1 MDLDRFFRRKDR
13 DGFDTTPVVYI
24 QGYDELKDTTPQ
36 EAGTS
41 ESQSGGGFLDKAEN
55 TAIWGL
61 KHLWNGAKAI
71 PRNFGEFVTMLAQ
84 PRAQG
89 IMNDP
94 EMREVAKYAPDAPD
108 TLQNAV
114 RQAREDLMN
123 NEYLKPTKVED
134 NTLLAKFGG
143 ALIENGPQ
151 YLLMAPLGPYAGAI
165 AMGGLAAG
173 STYES
178 ARQEQHMTDD
188 QAIKAG
194 LTDAPFEMALE
205 HLGMKG
211 TVLKSLGK
219 GIGRA
224 TKSTRFAD
232 LGAKLNAR
240 LGKAGGWLEPGD
252 PLQKRNVLRAAV
264 EGFASEAPT
273 EFAQQYAQQLSTD
286 VYDPKVSKAQ
296 MLYNVTTNPK
306 TFNDALFAG
315 AVGGVMGGGMGA
327 ALTPLHNRAIDKITA
342 KTGTSYNSSVDN
354 VLAQSKAGQEQAK
367 IYDDVMAKREA
378 QKKLEQRAEIQ
389 KAEAAEQEQR
399 AQVAQ
404 QAQNA
409 MPLGY
414 EEFSDEIKQAINDN
428 ATKDVPPAL
437 IAAIIQQESGGDK
450 TVVSYAGA
458 QGLMQLMPG
467 TAEEMKVANP
477 FDVDDN
483 VRGGVA
489 YYTKL
494 KKMFGGNDVVAL
506 AAYNAG
512 DGYVQKWIKNGI
524 WDGTL
529 EHADQIPFA
538 QTRDYVKNVMSNWQ
552 GSISNGVYVN
562 AGATPAEQMALIQS
576 QNERDAAIREAYNQV
591 ANSQMA
597 KDFAL
602 DLARTSTDP
611 KVVNEV
617 NRAVKLKDDK
627 KLEEI
632 ARANGYVDED
642 LTPMPKKDTGNVF
655 TTHNQAGAA
664 QGNINTN
671 DRVNISSME
680 ENGGRP
686 PIIAVDRKSMAAPTE
701 MTVNDEANIVSDRIA
716 RALVGDTKNGNIAP
730 ISKQNVNNDT
740 FIIKN
745 GNGANSAVDT
755 NISATVNTQP
765 TGATVSG
772 IQDVTNTLNSGDLPT
787 AEQSAAAINELQDA
801 PQSQERDDLISALA
815 KNING
820 ESVAA
825 PSQERTNQAV
835 RTVAEPTVEPTATKE
850 EALFT
855 PTAQPRADAQ
865 DRLNEAVQKLQR
877 RELPTKEESQ
887 AILADL
893 AHLPDSDGVRQSR
906 AIFEGIVRRDFSMF
920 GKNNQAQMEALAAK
934 EDAER
939 RAAQE
944 SAASKTSISLVDGA
958 VSSNKAVNNLTGEAV
973 NYKTTTGEGNP
984 TGQVIRNMPVGTEGE
999 NTQNVKSGQNAEI
1012 KGEHQNSFVSGSQYK
1027 RGEASNELTYSDGNE
1042 VRHQYGESD
1051 NSLVGI
1057 QKKTHSLA
1065 TGLKT
1070 DSAQYGTKVKE
1081 NKKNGSLSVSVQ
1093 VGNKSNHLRILGVL
1107 KPNDNGGDVVF
1118 QFKDNSKKVGEIK
1131 FSLRDFCEYSDV
1143 GGNVHVSIN
1152 KNLQTIFYN
1161 SDFFKTHFET
1171 PHGERDKGNVLYKN
1185 DNKQPPRA
1193 DFFVDG
1199 MKSAFKDLI
1208 TVYDNKHYKG
1218 ETLAE
1223 GSKAVDN
1230 KEKKNTEI
1238 NEREGINLDDG
1249 RRIDVA
1255 KVGEV
1260 DRGTRKTE
1268 TNDGRRGIG
1277 NDKSV
1282 DEETQKQ
1289 FDDSG
1294 TESIQR
1300 LDGRRGS
1307 GNISDNEI
1315 TKTGK
1320 QHDDVNINEEP
1331 RLVEGTDYL
1340 HNVPK
1345 EEQGNIDNSKVKG
1358 NSETKEDNQKQ
1369 STEIKKSE
1377 GKGSITGSFVVKD
1390 RRTYKKGENKNS
1402 EDKSDSTQKK
1412 STAGDV
1418 KITVGDVG
1426 DVFAKLTEQTGNRHL
1441 EQCKRDAE
1449 IIDLMV
1455 KDKNLSADE
1464 KAVLEQI
1471 LLKGLDN
1478 IQKNYQKVI
1487 DECKDVYK
1495 KFTNVDRYLNYKP
1508 EGIAYIEA
1516 PDDPINPIH
1525 WDRRRRISNNEW
1537 WYCDFFKKYGKTPTK
1552 RDMYDIA
1559 YDEYV
1564 EECERFLANPD
1575 ITEEEKNQVTY
1586 ELDQVKKAKKTWE
1599 TLEFSMLDEYIK
1611 NIDPDDVKARRMM
1624 SEEAYQK
1631 IYLPAVKKLGKGTS
1645 DLAKSAKEGALIYA
1659 KIIDNFSKAYGVS
1672 VKDVMPKLKKGK
1684 AQKAGEDNLYQR
1696 LATHEVDGY
1705 TADELAVTATI
1716 TGDEFGQYKDIKE
1729 LRTKALTYYKE
1740 NLQGTFAHNDLLGD
1754 IRLGEDAVTKEG
1766 EPGDVKMTGK
1776 GKKKMSYASDNP
1788 FKLLAVTHLKD
1799 IIANANIIA
1808 TSQSQKEKHQGWT
1821 FYYLHSAIDTPEGKQ
1836 YVVVTVADKGKGT
1849 VDYYNHRIFTKD
1861 EYSTIEKATGE
1872 TSGKGFAK
1880 TPKKSH
1886 EVASSVHSIYEA
1898 DKIYKSD
1905 EGNNGK
1911 NLVALHNIS
1920 IKNLGEAIKIGGFPV
1935 PSIAITKKQTSY
1947 TEFGEITLV
1956 MDKNVA
1962 DPGKERVY
1970 TRDAWTTVF
1979 PEVIRKPIQKALAP
1993 IVKAFDIAARETG
2006 LLNHANGTEVVNYWT
2021 ENNAAKNLEN
2031 ALNSPLG
2038 KYVYLKSIGQT
2049 PELTYRKNYNG
2060 DEVVDEKAL
2069 NEEITKKLADKTVQ
2083 EGYRKWKN
2091 NLMNQGLDV
2100 PKIRMGRRKVPLT
2113 LDNLVRAMKGGKQNG
2128 QKGIFGGSGIGN
2140 VIAAGAKKIGSLKSL
2155 HQYADRL
2162 LTNKDNAEELY
2173 KDVRGRVDALIT
2185 EIIQYAKHKDVST
2198 FDHLMNAADV
2208 LVAVQQKKISLS
2220 TALAKYDFDV
2230 PSDKLAALQEKVSKV
2245 TEDIANLPV
2254 NYFEAKPNRAV
2265 GFNEV
2270 KAAVIPKGT
2279 PKKIKDFLESQGIVV
2294 KEYDPKQEGHR
2305 EQVTNEAQESVG
2317 MYFQKA
2323 YHGSPYTFERF
2334 DLGEIGTGE
2343 GEQAHGW
2350 GLYFAK
2356 NREIAKNYRDV
2367 LGVNSEEVIIG
2378 NVKYKTNEDGDWYNE
2393 KTGEVLADT
2402 DALDLALTCM
2412 STAGNKADAIEDLQR
2427 FKKEMEGKTNE
2438 YSVEAVKRATDAIKL
2453 LGENESTVNKPKSLF
2468 EVEIPENEELLD
2480 EQKTFNEQPE
2490 KVKDAIRKI
2499 MSELYHKTE
2508 SDYGNLKGKA
2518 IYEYIANAMGGK
2530 REASEKL
2537 NSLGVKGITYK
2548 GEKEGRCFV
2557 VFDDKAITT
2566 INRYNQTVN
2575 QSYAG
2580 AYNRTENVI
2589 HLFEAANQSTLLHEA
2604 AHWWLSMLDDMYHD
2618 PELQK
2623 RAKTDASL
2631 RKTLEKVA
2639 RDRETIRAWG
2649 MRSSSAT
2656 AEYKGTKVEKE
2667 FAGYEKDILRNPNNR
2682 AAQERYIQERFA
2694 RGFERYLMTGEAP
2707 TKELRGIFRKFKSW
2721 LIDLYKT
2728 AKSIAKNPANALGLK
2743 NPPKEIRDIFDRM
2756 VATQEEI
2763 DDWIAKKHEG
2773 NIYDANIDFSKNEQE
2788 NIEKWKEDIPKVVK
2802 EKAISDLSKQIYND
2816 ARADYKKAFVDP
2828 DMEKYKKG
2836 YNQSEQAAKESL
2848 ERRMSDKYLRIR
2860 KRKDAWGKRTKV
2872 YVPRKEG
2879 ILTKEEIEAIQR
2891 TVKKK
2896 QNEELREHEKTLW
2909 ADFDKQIT
2917 EAYCRNM
2924 AECELETPEGEKKL
2938 RDMERQAMDEQLRK
2952 YARALATARVE
2963 NGDTGDFKYI
2973 AKEEYRKLKERNR
2986 DTLKGYSIN
2995 ESEDIKP
3002 GNKNAVEANADG
3014 DTKGAA
3020 ADTETQETNTEDD
3033 TKYSVAEDE
3042 EPIKNTSKDEKTEEE
3057 KEAEIREKALKESDE
3072 KLKRDQGQWGK
3083 QVDKF
3088 MEAKTK
3094 DSTNEPIFIMDSPVL
3109 FDLLGIERLP
3119 VKITPTIMNKILMGK
3134 HAHPDMIK
3142 IIKGLPTALSRP
3154 AAVVQNKDGQGKL
3167 VDKDKEILIFTEQ
3180 EIDGKA
3186 INVAVHFRKIDGSY
3200 FMTIKNAEVRKA
3212 FIKREEEKGH
3222 HIKTVFPRVS
3232 SNRLADAI
3240 CNGELLY
3247 WDKAKGENLYS
3258 NSTKKEISNTKVPA
3272 NLNADSYS
3280 NDISSFDNN
3289 LSNEEGD
3296 TSLAAATNLTV
3307 AASLP
3312 LNKSAESVRTSP
3324 SLSDHNISD
3333 KNRNVKSDT
3342 TQGYSKMRKE
3352 NPEGYLA
3359 AMKAQIGEDVYTEKD
3374 LDNLIV
3380 EAYKENHETRYQGT
3394 TIQSETKA
3402 YTLSDVKTSF
3412 KGQDVKQVGKNG
3424 FEVTL
3429 KNGNKVTITQTGE
3442 ITRSDGKK
3450 IRGKY
3455 IKGNITLTNL
3465 ANAFTLDHEIF
3476 HFAKDCLYTQK
3487 EWAFIEKKVRALLVR
3502 EGNKNPTA
3510 DEIEDRAADWYADW
3524 KYKRAHPSGVMQK
3537 LFHMVY
3543 DFVSRVTDLVHKNV
3557 NTRFSNLANG
3567 DLFER
3572 QMTDNHGNTM
3582 KYSTVEET
3590 NDAVEK
3596 TTKDIAEDTEHGFNM
3611 FTKAVSALKNFNK
3624 NDGRYN
3630 NITVEMNTNS
3640 FNWIKYGVM
3649 NPDHLAKNNET
3660 LKVFTD
3666 LGKNSMRELQHLRND
3681 TEEKLNKIAKAIE
3694 GKDKNGN
3701 VRRELYDRIME
3712 EGELNG
3718 EEYTREELVA
3728 EGIDKGVIDA
3738 YLETRKMY
3746 NDFYK
3751 MVDATKRG
3759 VETFHKTVSINGVE
3773 ALRRDRFVEN
3783 LNVKPLANGRYE
3795 VTFGM
3800 AKKYPHFG
3808 EKVAGADLKELLS
3821 SNYAKVNDIRD
3832 KDGVAVKIESTDD
3845 IKDEETYSVDY
3856 ITVPKPLSNIKG
3868 YFHHFFENW
3877 MVYEKVTDES
3887 GAVSY
3892 VPVGSY
3898 RSRREALQ
3906 AFKKLDDLLHE
3917 DKKYT
3922 REELEVKGIDR
3933 NVIDTYMSTMMD
3945 NPAIGAHEYV
3955 IRPKEFHMPMNG
3967 GVALGDVKFEQA
3979 MRAIEAKYEVNEDE
3993 ARKLAKGILKKKV
4006 GHRFLGATVHRTGQK
4021 GYSTDMLHVLHM
4033 YTTKATRYIALE
4045 SFKNKAYRAFERF
4058 FGVPVDESKKGGLQ
4072 QYIKKYI
4079 EDMNGNPTRIE
4090 EMFNELINNLTG
4102 GKLAKWFGTDRPF
4115 MSWSN
4120 TVMAYSAVLK
4130 LGLFNISSAAINL
4143 TQLTN
4148 AVTLLGIKPFLKAHW
4163 ITGRFTDE
4171 ERKFLKDVGVET
4183 QLGLD
4188 SGAGYDK
4195 NRMTS
4200 IQNKLI
4206 NYSLFTFTW
4215 SEQKVRQITALMAF
4229 AEAKRR
4235 GMSYEEAV
4243 EFAQSVNDDANFDYG
4258 INNAPLFIRAGGP
4271 VTQMMFQFMKFP
4283 VNQIAFMTDIIRH
4296 GTNGQRARL
4305 MIPLACAGVY
4315 GVPFWAAVI
4324 CPALAAAVAGAAGD
4338 DYDDPE
4344 LYLKKK
4350 CYEWAGDDPF
4360 WQGFL
4365 DVAFY
4370 GLPVKFGVNIGRRM
4384 GVGDFG
4390 GDVSKSLRGGKY
4402 GYDLGDL
4409 RLSLLGGVMFS
4420 SIKQAMTQWGNGNVI
4435 EAIKAFSPALGNAA
4449 QAVVG
4454 ERRTTRGRVATR
4466 YDDISTRIIKALGFM
4481 PIEETK
4487 EGEKER
4493 ILKEERRIKVR
4504 NEQRIID
4511 DFIRAKEDGDKKRMH
4526 DLIETM
4532 RKKGIK
4538 PKRVADEIKRK
4549 NQTGLERAEDFGK
4562 KKQDKKP
4569 NTRKRYDGRLKHY
4582 SPKRSHE
4589 KGNSYDSLY
4598 NM

>member
-1 MDLDRFFRRKDR
+1 MDYLDQFFRRTDR

-24 QGYDELKDTTPQ
+24 RGYDEPKDTTPQ
-36 EAGTS
+36 EAETS
-41 ESQSGGGFLDKAEN
+41 DSQSGGGFLDNMGNALGNLGNTFVIAQGGNPYAAQGGNMYESVSPFLKKSGQHLENGLKSAVRDTLVGGLDATSAVVAGHEGPGNEKLREFLNRPFPDKAKILAALQDYRNAILNYEPLKPVKVDDGN
-55 TAIWGL
+55 STTQKIWGML
-61 KHLWNGAKAI
+61 LENSPQLAIQYLTGRTLGAAASA
-71 PRNFGEFVTMLAQ
+71 GAMGLS
-84 PRAQG
+84 
-89 IMNDP
+89 M
-94 EMREVAKYAPDAPD
+94 
-108 TLQNAV
+108 
-114 RQAREDLMN
+114 
-123 NEYLKPTKVED
+123 
-134 NTLLAKFGG
+134 GG
-143 ALIENGPQ
+143 AAHE
-151 YLLMAPLGPYAGAI
+151 GALER
-165 AMGGLAAG
+165 G
-173 STYES
+173 
-178 ARQEQHMTDD
+178 MTDE
-188 QAIKAG
+188 QAIKTG
-194 LTDAPFEMALE
+194 LTDMLLEGALE
-205 HLGMKG
+205 YGG
-211 TVLKSLGK
+211 TTGK
-219 GIGRA
+219 VVGVAGKAFKLA
-224 TKSTRFAD
+224 TKPTRFAKV
-232 LGAKLNAR
+232 GAKLDAK
-240 LGKAGGWLEPGD
+240 LGEAGGWLSGGD
-252 PLQKRNVLRAAV
+252 PMKKNGVLSTMGR
-264 EGFASEAPT
+264 GFIDEATT
-273 EFAQQYAQQLSTD
+273 EAAQQYAQQFATD
-286 VYDPKVSKAQ
+286 VYDPKVSKEQ
-296 MLYNVTTNPK
+296 MLYNITTNPK
-306 TFNDALFAG
+306 TFKEAMVAG
-315 AVGGVMGGGMGA
+315 AVGGILGGGMGGF
-327 ALTPLHNRAIDKITA
+327 LTPFRNRAIDKVVENQQEQSALMRAAA
-342 KTGTSYNSSVDN
+342 KEYSDARDNYYHSHYGTSYNSSVDN

-409 MPLGY
+409 MPSGY
-414 EEFSDEIKQAINDN
+414 DGFSDEIKQAISDN

-467 TAEEMKVANP
+467 TASDNGVTDP
-477 FDVDDN
+477 FDVNDN
-483 VRGGVA
+483 VRGGVS

-494 KKMFGGNDVVAL
+494 KKMFGGNDVVAI

-512 DGYVQKWIKNGI
+512 EGHVQEWIKDGT
-524 WDGTL
+524 WDGTF
-529 EHADQIPFA
+529 EHVDQIPFA
-538 QTRDYVKNVMSNWQ
+538 ETRDYVKKVMSNWQ

-755 NISATVNTQP
+755 NISTTVNTQP

-944 SAASKTSISLVDGA
+944 NASSKTGISLVDGA
-958 VSSNKAVNNLTGEAV
+958 VSSNKAVNNLAGEAV

-999 NTQNVKSGQNAEI
+999 NTQNVQARQNAEI
-1012 KGEHQNSFVSGSQYK
+1012 KGEHQNPFVSGPQYK
-1027 RGEASNELTYSDGNE
+1027 RGGALTELTYSDGND
-1042 VRHQYGESD
+1042 VRHQYGKPD

-1070 DSAQYGTKVKE
+1070 DSVQYGTRVKE
-1081 NKKNGSLSVSVQ
+1081 NKKNGSFSVSVQ
-1093 VGNKSNHLRILGVL
+1093 VGNKSNHLRILAVL

-1131 FSLRDFCEYSDV
+1131 FSLRDFCEYLDV

-1193 DFFVDG
+1193 DSFIDG

-1218 ETLAE
+1218 ETLVE
-1223 GSKAVDN
+1223 GTKVVDN
-1230 KEKKNTEI
+1230 
-1238 NEREGINLDDG
+1238 
-1249 RRIDVA
+1249 
-1255 KVGEV
+1255 
-1260 DRGTRKTE
+1260 
-1268 TNDGRRGIG
+1268 
-1277 NDKSV
+1277 
-1282 DEETQKQ
+1282 
-1289 FDDSG
+1289 
-1294 TESIQR
+1294 

-1307 GNISDNEI
+1307 GNISDNGKKESAVGEISEATRSGHSNEI

-1320 QHDDVNINEEP
+1320 QHNDVNINEEP

-1345 EEQGNIDNSKVKG
+1345 EEQGNTDNTKVKG

-1369 STEIKKSE
+1369 STEIKKTE
-1377 GKGSITGSFVVKD
+1377 GKSPITGSFVVKD
-1390 RRTYKKGENKNS
+1390 RRIYKKGENKDS
-1402 EDKSDSTQKK
+1402 KDKSDITQNK

-1487 DECKDVYK
+1487 EECKDVYK
-1495 KFTNVDRYLNYKP
+1495 KFTNVDRYLNYEP

-1537 WYCDFFKKYGKTPTK
+1537 WYCDFFKRYGKTPTK

-1672 VKDVMPKLKKGK
+1672 VKDVMPKLQKGK

-1740 NLQGTFAHNDLLGD
+1740 NLQGTFVHNDLLGD

-1776 GKKKMSYASDNP
+1776 GKKEMVHTTASP
-1788 FKLLAVTHLKD
+1788 YKLLVVKDLKAV
-1799 IIANANIIA
+1799 INSANVIGRGK
-1808 TSQSQKEKHQGWT
+1808 SSKEKHQGWT
-1821 FYYLHSAIDTPEGKQ
+1821 FYYLHSAIDTPDGKQ

-1849 VDYYNHRIFTKD
+1849 VDYYNHNVFTPS
-1861 EYSTIEKATGE
+1861 EYKAIEKATGE
-1872 TSGKGFAK
+1872 TSGKGFSR

-1905 EGNNGK
+1905 EENNGK

-1993 IVKAFDIAARETG
+1993 MVKAFDIAARETG

-2021 ENNAAKNLEN
+2021 ENSAARNLEN

-2060 DEVVDEKAL
+2060 DKVVDEKAL
-2069 NEEITKKLADKTVQ
+2069 NEEITKKLADKTTQ
-2083 EGYRKWKN
+2083 EGYREWKN

-2155 HQYADRL
+2155 HQYADKL

-2198 FDHLMNAADV
+2198 FDHLMNAAEV
-2208 LVAVQQKKISLS
+2208 LVAIQQKKISLS

-2245 TEDIANLPV
+2245 TEDIVNLPV

-2305 EQVTNEAQESVG
+2305 EQVTNEVQESVG

-2356 NREIAKNYRDV
+2356 NREIAENYRDV

-2402 DALDLALTCM
+2402 DALGLALTCM
-2412 STAGNKADAIEDLQR
+2412 STAGNKTDAIEDLQR
-2427 FKKEMEGKTNE
+2427 FKKKMEGKTNE

-2453 LGENESTVNKPKSLF
+2453 LEENESTVNKPQSLF

-2631 RKTLEKVA
+2631 RKTLERVA

-2649 MRSSSAT
+2649 MRSSSST

-2667 FAGYEKDILRNPNNR
+2667 FAGYEKDILRNPNDR

-2743 NPPKEIRDIFDRM
+2743 NPPKEIQDIFDRM

-2788 NIEKWKEDIPKVVK
+2788 NIEKWKEDIPKAVR

-2816 ARADYKKAFVDP
+2816 ARADYKKAFVDS
-2828 DMEKYKKG
+2828 DMEKYKKS

-2848 ERRMSDKYLRIR
+2848 ERRMNDKYLRIR
-2860 KRKDAWGKRTKV
+2860 KRKDAWGKKTKV

-2896 QNEELREHEKTLW
+2896 QNEELREHEKSLW

-2963 NGDTGDFKYI
+2963 NGDTKDFKYI
-2973 AKEEYRKLKERNR
+2973 AKEEYRKLKERNK

-3002 GNKNAVEANADG
+3002 ENKNAVETNADG
-3014 DTKGAA
+3014 DTKGA
-3020 ADTETQETNTEDD
+3020 ADTETQETNTEDN

-3042 EPIKNTSKDEKTEEE
+3042 ETIKNTNKDEKTEEE
-3057 KEAEIREKALKESDE
+3057 KETEIREKALKESAD
-3072 KLKRDQGQWGK
+3072 KLKKHQEEWAK
-3083 QVDKF
+3083 KVDEF
-3088 MEAKTK
+3088 ME
-3094 DSTNEPIFIMDSPVL
+3094 TNPKNYPRDAYFVMDAPVL
-3109 FDLLGIERLP
+3109 FDVFGADRLP
-3119 VKITPTIMNKILMGK
+3119 LRITPLIMHKILIGK
-3134 HAHPDMIK
+3134 HAHSDMVQVIK
-3142 IIKGLPTALSRP
+3142 NLPFALSHP
-3154 AAVVQNKDGQGKL
+3154 AAVVRNRNKKGRL
-3167 VDKDKEILIFTEQ
+3167 MPENKEILIFTSQ
-3180 EIDGKA
+3180 EIDGKPV
-3186 INVAVHFRKIDGSY
+3186 NVAIAFRRVHDQY
-3200 FMTIKNAEVRKA
+3200 FMKWVTPTEQVPQS
-3212 FIKREEEKGH
+3212 H
-3222 HIKTVFPRVS
+3222 YIKTAFAKES
-3232 SNRLADAI
+3232 SRLFADAI
-3240 CNGELLY
+3240 CNDELIY
-3247 WDKAKGENLYS
+3247 WDTEKGAQLY
-3258 NSTKKEISNTKVPA
+3258 NSIKKETDVHVVPA
-3272 NLNADSYS
+3272 TRNAGSYALS
-3280 NDISSFDNN
+3280 TLHDN
-3289 LSNEEGD
+3289 
-3296 TSLAAATNLTV
+3296 ARH
-3307 AASLP
+3307 
-3312 LNKSAESVRTSP
+3312 ESV

-3333 KNRNVKSDT
+3333 NNRNVKSDT
-3342 TQGYSKMRKE
+3342 MQGYSKMRKE

-3359 AMKAQIGEDVYTEKD
+3359 AMKAQVGEDVYNEKD

-3412 KGQDVKQVGKNG
+3412 KGQDVKQVGENG

-3487 EWAFIEKKVRALLVR
+3487 EWVFIEKKVRALLAR

-3624 NDGRYN
+3624 KDGRYN

-3718 EEYTREELVA
+3718 EEYTREELVV

-3759 VETFHKTVSINGVE
+3759 VETFHKTVNINGVE
-3773 ALRRDRFVEN
+3773 ALRADTFVEN

-3795 VTFGM
+3795 VTFGL

-3808 EKVAGADLKELLS
+3808 EKVAGSDLKELLS

-3845 IKDEETYSVDY
+3845 IKDDETYSVDY
-3856 ITVPKPLSNIKG
+3856 VTIPKPLSNIKG

-3922 REELEVKGIDR
+3922 REELEAKGIDR

-3945 NPAIGAHEYV
+3945 NPALGAHEYV
-3955 IRPKEFHMPMNG
+3955 IRPKEFQMPMNG

-4006 GHRFLGATVHRTGQK
+4006 GHRFLGATMHRTGQK

-4045 SFKNKAYRAFERF
+4045 RFKNKAYRAFERF
-4058 FGVPVDESKKGGLQ
+4058 FGVPIDESKKGGLQ

-4079 EDMNGNPTRIE
+4079 EDVNGNPTRIE

-4163 ITGRFTDE
+4163 ITGRFTDT

-4188 SGAGYDK
+4188 AGAGYDK

-4243 EFAQSVNDDANFDYG
+4243 EFAQSANDDANFDYG
-4258 INNAPLFIRAGGP
+4258 VNNAPLFIRAGGP

-4296 GTNGQRARL
+4296 GTNAQRARL
-4305 MIPLACAGVY
+4305 MIPLVSAGVY

-4360 WQGFL
+4360 WHGFL

-4370 GLPVKFGVNIGRRM
+4370 GLPAKFGVNIGRRM

-4409 RLSLLGGVMFS
+4409 SSSLLGGVMFS

-4493 ILKEERRIKVR
+4493 ILKEERRIKIR
-4504 NEQRIID
+4504 GEQRIID

-4549 NQTGLERAEDFGK
+4549 SQTGLERAEDFGK

-4582 SPKRSHE
+4582 SLKRSHE

>member
-1 MDLDRFFRRKDR
+1 MSEFWEEFNKQRRIDRY
-13 DGFDTTPVVYI
+13 GFDTTPVVFEKRNEGKAKDDTEDNNTSKESPSNFGDSI
-24 QGYDELKDTTPQ
+24 WDVIKSGLNNLGNTAVVAQGGNPYAAQGGNMYEITYPSLKWAGQHSENGFKSAIRDT
-36 EAGTS
+36 GI
-41 ESQSGGGFLDKAEN
+41 GFLDATSAVVSGYEGPGNEKLREFLNRPFPDKAKILAALQDGRN
-55 TAIWGL
+55 AIL
-61 KHLWNGAKAI
+61 NYE
-71 PRNFGEFVTMLAQ
+71 P
-84 PRAQG
+84 
-89 IMNDP
+89 
-94 EMREVAKYAPDAPD
+94 
-108 TLQNAV
+108 
-114 RQAREDLMN
+114 
-123 NEYLKPTKVED
+123 LKPVKVD
-134 NTLLAKFGG
+134 DGNSNTRKILGMVIENLPQLGIQVVTGRTLGAAASAGAMGLSMGG
-143 ALIENGPQ
+143 AAHE
-151 YLLMAPLGPYAGAI
+151 GA
-165 AMGGLAAG
+165 L
-173 STYES
+173 E
-178 ARQEQHMTDD
+178 RKMTDE
-188 QAIKAG
+188 QAIRTG
-194 LTDAPFEMALE
+194 LTDMLLEGALE
-205 HLGMKG
+205 YGG
-211 TVLKSLGK
+211 TTGK
-219 GIGRA
+219 VVGVAGKAFKLA
-224 TKSTRFAD
+224 TKPTRFAKV
-232 LGAKLNAR
+232 GAKLDAK
-240 LGKAGGWLEPGD
+240 LGEAGGWLSGGD
-252 PLQKRNVLRAAV
+252 PMKKNGVLSTIGR
-264 EGFASEAPT
+264 GFIDEATT
-273 EFAQQYAQQLSTD
+273 EAAQQYAQQFATD
-286 VYDPKVSKAQ
+286 VYDPKVSKEQ

-306 TFNDALFAG
+306 TFKEAMVAG
-315 AVGGVMGGGMGA
+315 AVGGILGGGMGGF
-327 ALTPLHNRAIDKITA
+327 LTPFRNRAIDKVVENQQEQSALMRAAA
-342 KTGTSYNSSVDN
+342 KEYSDARDNYYHSHYGTSYNPSVDN
-354 VLAQSKAGQEQAK
+354 VLAQSEAGQEQAK

-404 QAQNA
+404 QAQSA

-414 EEFSDEIKQAINDN
+414 DGFSDEIKQAINDN
-428 ATKDVPPAL
+428 ATKDVPPSL
-437 IAAIIQQESGGDK
+437 IAAIIQQESGGNK
-450 TVVSYAGA
+450 TVVSPAGA

-467 TAEEMKVANP
+467 TASDNGVTDP
-477 FDVDDN
+477 FDVNDN
-483 VRGGVA
+483 VRGGVS

-494 KKMFGGNDVVAL
+494 KKMFGGNDVVAI

-512 DGYVQKWIKNGI
+512 EGHVQEWIKDGT
-524 WDGTL
+524 WDGTF
-529 EHADQIPFA
+529 EHVDQIPFA
-538 QTRDYVKNVMSNWQ
+538 ETREYVKNVMSNWQ

-801 PQSQERDDLISALA
+801 PQSQERDDLIYALA

-835 RTVAEPTVEPTATKE
+835 RTVTEPTVEPTATKE

-939 RAAQE
+939 REAQE
-944 SAASKTSISLVDGA
+944 SASSKTGISLVDGA
-958 VSSNKAVNNLTGEAV
+958 VSSNKAVNNLAGESV
-973 NYKTTTGEGNP
+973 NYKMTTGEGNP

-999 NTQNVKSGQNAEI
+999 NAQNVKAGQNAEI
-1012 KGEHQNSFVSGSQYK
+1012 KGEHQNPFVSGPQYK

-1218 ETLAE
+1218 ETLVE
-1223 GSKAVDN
+1223 GTKVVDN
-1230 KEKKNTEI
+1230 
-1238 NEREGINLDDG
+1238 
-1249 RRIDVA
+1249 
-1255 KVGEV
+1255 
-1260 DRGTRKTE
+1260 
-1268 TNDGRRGIG
+1268 
-1277 NDKSV
+1277 
-1282 DEETQKQ
+1282 
-1289 FDDSG
+1289 
-1294 TESIQR
+1294 

-1307 GNISDNEI
+1307 GNISDNGKKESAVGEISEATRSGHSNEI

-1320 QHDDVNINEEP
+1320 QHNDVNINEEP

-1345 EEQGNIDNSKVKG
+1345 EEQGNTDNSKVKG

-1369 STEIKKSE
+1369 STEIKKTE
-1377 GKGSITGSFVVKD
+1377 GKGPITGSFVVKD

-1487 DECKDVYK
+1487 EECKDVYK

-1537 WYCDFFKKYGKTPTK
+1537 WYGDFFKKYGKTPTK

-1559 YDEYV
+1559 YDEFV

-1740 NLQGTFAHNDLLGD
+1740 NLQGTFVHNDLLGD

-2356 NREIAKNYRDV
+2356 NREIAENYRDV

-2402 DALDLALTCM
+2402 DALGLALTCM

-2427 FKKEMEGKTNE
+2427 FKKKMEGKTNE

-2453 LGENESTVNKPKSLF
+2453 LEENESTVNKPQSLF

-2667 FAGYEKDILRNPNNR
+2667 FVGYEKDILRNPNDR

-2743 NPPKEIRDIFDRM
+2743 NPPKEIQDIFDRM

-2896 QNEELREHEKTLW
+2896 QNEELREHEKSLW

-2924 AECELETPEGEKKL
+2924 AECELETPEGTKKL

-2963 NGDTGDFKYI
+2963 NGDTRDFKYI
-2973 AKEEYRKLKERNR
+2973 AKEEYRKLQERNK

-3002 GNKNAVEANADG
+3002 ENKNAVETNADG
-3014 DTKGAA
+3014 DTKGA
-3020 ADTETQETNTEDD
+3020 ADTETQETNTEDN
-3033 TKYSVAEDE
+3033 TKYSVAEGE
-3042 EPIKNTSKDEKTEEE
+3042 ETDG
-3057 KEAEIREKALKESDE
+3057 ARE
-3072 KLKRDQGQWGK
+3072 R
-3083 QVDKF
+3083 
-3088 MEAKTK
+3088 
-3094 DSTNEPIFIMDSPVL
+3094 
-3109 FDLLGIERLP
+3109 
-3119 VKITPTIMNKILMGK
+3119 
-3134 HAHPDMIK
+3134 
-3142 IIKGLPTALSRP
+3142 
-3154 AAVVQNKDGQGKL
+3154 
-3167 VDKDKEILIFTEQ
+3167 
-3180 EIDGKA
+3180 
-3186 INVAVHFRKIDGSY
+3186 
-3200 FMTIKNAEVRKA
+3200 
-3212 FIKREEEKGH
+3212 
-3222 HIKTVFPRVS
+3222 
-3232 SNRLADAI
+3232 
-3240 CNGELLY
+3240 
-3247 WDKAKGENLYS
+3247 
-3258 NSTKKEISNTKVPA
+3258 
-3272 NLNADSYS
+3272 
-3280 NDISSFDNN
+3280 
-3289 LSNEEGD
+3289 
-3296 TSLAAATNLTV
+3296 
-3307 AASLP
+3307 
-3312 LNKSAESVRTSP
+3312 
-3324 SLSDHNISD
+3324 
-3333 KNRNVKSDT
+3333 
-3342 TQGYSKMRKE
+3342 
-3352 NPEGYLA
+3352 
-3359 AMKAQIGEDVYTEKD
+3359 
-3374 LDNLIV
+3374 
-3380 EAYKENHETRYQGT
+3380 ETRYQGT

-3412 KGQDVKQVGKNG
+3412 KGQDVKQVGENG

-3487 EWAFIEKKVRALLVR
+3487 EWAFIEKKARALLAR

-3624 NDGRYN
+3624 KDGRYN

-3666 LGKNSMRELQHLRND
+3666 LGKNSMRELQHRRND

-3759 VETFHKTVSINGVE
+3759 VETFHKTVNINGVE
-3773 ALRRDRFVEN
+3773 ALRADTFVEN

-3795 VTFGM
+3795 VTFGL

-3808 EKVAGADLKELLS
+3808 EKVAGSDLKELLS

-3845 IKDEETYSVDY
+3845 IKDNETYSVDY
-3856 ITVPKPLSNIKG
+3856 VTIPKPLSNIKG

-3922 REELEVKGIDR
+3922 REELEAKGIDR

-3945 NPAIGAHEYV
+3945 NPALGAHEYV

-4006 GHRFLGATVHRTGQK
+4006 GHRFLGATMHRTGQK

-4058 FGVPVDESKKGGLQ
+4058 FGVPIDESKKGGLQ

-4079 EDMNGNPTRIE
+4079 EDVNGNPTRIE

-4120 TVMAYSAVLK
+4120 TVMAYSAALK

-4188 SGAGYDK
+4188 AGAGYDK

-4206 NYSLFTFTW
+4206 SYSLFTFTW

-4243 EFAQSVNDDANFDYG
+4243 EFAQSANDDANFDYG
-4258 INNAPLFIRAGGP
+4258 VNNAPLFIRAGGP

-4296 GTNGQRARL
+4296 GTNAQRARL
-4305 MIPLACAGVY
+4305 MIPLVSAGVY

-4360 WQGFL
+4360 WHGFL

-4370 GLPVKFGVNIGRRM
+4370 GLPAKFGVNIGRRM

-4409 RLSLLGGVMFS
+4409 SLSLLGGVMFS

-4493 ILKEERRIKVR
+4493 ILKDERRIKIR
-4504 NEQRIID
+4504 GEQRIID

-4569 NTRKRYDGRLKHY
+4569 NTRKRYAGRLKHY